1 MWSAG
6 KVSLPVVELMPE
18 QLAGDAGRFPGELG
32 KKAVL
37 SMFQLVAKMARAAPI
52 TRLSLCSEALS
63 KELGYLACAN
73 ADQLN

>member
-37 SMFQLVAKMARAAPI
+37 SMFQLVAKWRGQRP
-52 TRLSLCSEALS
+52 
-63 KELGYLACAN
+63 
-73 ADQLN
+73 